1 MPICMPVAC
10 LLLEGASRCV
20 LHACPLP
27 IGDPLLHMPP
37 CCTPPSSRCPL
48 VAPLLHRRPSAHPLL
63 EGASTM
69 RSSCASGSCLFPAAM
84 RILRQL
90 EVAPHF
96 LEPASTMRSSCTC
109 TLVAG
114 RLLEVARSCALPLC
128 CTAHCRFAALEL
140 PPFAYRCACTSIALE
155 MPSFCM
161 SSAVGN
167 KPASSLRTMR
177 NAARPSGES
186 FCTRVAS
193 KLLTPEFRSDG
204 KSPTIRSP
212 RSMSLVSN
220 PSANCVM

>member
-27 IGDPLLHMPP
+27 IGDPLLHTPLHMPP

-128 CTAHCRFAALEL
+128 CARVATFCLPLRLHINCTRDAFVLHVLCRRQQTGKLAENNAQ
-140 PPFAYRCACTSIALE
+140 RR
-155 MPSFCM
+155 
-161 SSAVGN
+161 
-167 KPASSLRTMR
+167 SSLR
-177 NAARPSGES
+177 G
-186 FCTRVAS
+186 
-193 KLLTPEFRSDG
+193 KLLHES
-204 KSPTIRSP
+204 
-212 RSMSLVSN
+212 
-220 PSANCVM
+220 CV